1 MPIIVDN
8 LLKDDDLSQMGK
20 PFAEAKVNILN
31 QEKRLPTILLV
42 DTSGSMRSYKSLL
55 KDSVEGVYD
64 SIFSN
69 RKASNVIELGVM
81 TFNSEIQV
89 LEKLREIKLQKSK
102 GKNLDFECN
111 GVTLTGLA
119 VKAALAHLRARE
131 VAYEE
136 AKPAVHHYAPILF
149 FISDGKPEC
158 YDDAVKPQEER
169 ARRESIAYIR
179 KVVAANQLVVISVE
193 VGDYCDHSMMVQ
205 LTGLDDDRHVIK
217 VNNGIEF
224 SKFFQLSSSVI
235 ISSSQTGS
243 EGLNARSFKEDF
255 EKLT

>member
-1 MPIIVDN
+1 MPIIIDN
-8 LLKDDDLSQMGK
+8 LLKDDNLSQMGK
-20 PFAEAKVNILN
+20 PFAEAKVEIMNA
-31 QEKRLPTILLV
+31 EKRLPAVLLV

-64 SIFSN
+64 SILSN

-81 TFNSEIQV
+81 TFKSEIQV

-149 FISDGKPEC
+149 FISDGNLEC
-158 YDDAVKPQEER
+158 YDGAVKSQEER
-169 ARRESIAYIR
+169 ARRESIAYIKHEVEKNR
-179 KVVAANQLVVISVE
+179 LIVISVE
-193 VGDYCDHSMMVQ
+193 VGDYCDHSLVTQ
-205 LTGLDDDRHVIK
+205 LTGLNDDKHICK
-217 VNNGIEF
+217 
-224 SKFFQLSSSVI
+224 
-235 ISSSQTGS
+235 
-243 EGLNARSFKEDF
+243 LNDF
-255 EKLT
+255 EKVFKFIWNHIQGAHPCGSWSLSDFSFKDMNF

>member
-136 AKPAVHHYAPILF
+136 ARPAVHHYAPILF

-169 ARRESIAYIR
+169 ARRGSIAYIR

-193 VGDYCDHSMMVQ
+193 VGDYCDHSLMTQ
-205 LTGLDDDRHVIK
+205 LTGLNDDKRVCKLNDFKK
-217 VNNGIEF
+217 VFELVWHHMQG
-224 SKFFQLSSSVI
+224 VHPY
-235 ISSSQTGS
+235 GS
-243 EGLNARSFKEDF
+243 WSLNDFSFKDMNF
-255 EKLT
+255 